1 MALYIYIYNKY
12 LLQNYAIYRF
22 NLQDN
27 KYEKN
32 QQIQYVTLG
41 KRYLIKKRWNKNY
54 FNCIIKNLK
63 NP

>member
-27 KYEKN
+27 KYEKKSTN
-32 QQIQYVTLG
+32 TICNI
-41 KRYLIKKRWNKNY
+41 RKKIFNKEKMEQKL
-54 FNCIIKNLK
+54 F
-63 NP
+63 